1 MEELKNVNQV
11 IDNVNNTVDED
22 VIVVD
27 DGYKLI
33 TVQNSLG
40 EVIGK
45 FRFNPTDINIVN
57 RYREISEQFNDVL
70 KPLKDAEITAEG
82 EAGDEQS
89 VDLINEA
96 EKRMIELMDYML
108 NCDSREAFFSK
119 THLFTPTDGNF
130 YCQNVFD
137 AVGQFISK
145 KFDSEIKKISSRV
158 DKHTHGYRTGKHRKG
173 DR

>member
-1 MEELKNVNQV
+1 MDEKVVALNQ
-11 IDNVNNTVDED
+11 NPDED

-33 TVQNSLG
+33 TVKNSLG
-40 EVIGK
+40 EVVGK

-57 RYREISEQFNDVL
+57 RYREISDQFQDVL

-89 VDLINEA
+89 VDLVNEA
-96 EKRMIELMDYML
+96 EKKMIELMDYML

-130 YCQNVFD
+130 YCQNVFESI
-137 AVGQFISK
+137 GQFISM
-145 KFDSEIKKISSRV
+145 KFDSEIKKMHSNI

-173 DR
+173 SR